1 MKITKSLPDDAFAAY
16 TEVRKYKNIGNY
28 SYIQLGKALLT
39 IKREKLY
46 KAMGHPSYTSFLADP
61 DVAIPRPTA
70 YLYTLLVE
78 FYLEHL
84 KVEEDDII
92 EIDITRLRD
101 LIPILRTGDETASM
115 VDIWIS
121 KAASLS
127 RKDFIN
133 EMREFH
139 GRDPM
144 PELDPAEPMEEG
156 GEAII
161 IADTPYL
168 QIVKASPCCACWK
181 TPVDAH
187 HFPKTTGAGGGDQR
201 VIPLCRECHI
211 KFHSHPKE
219 FFWENKNNI
228 MEWFYRFVFQVCEP
242 EEPAEEA
249 HEDTYLDV
257 DEPTPPVE
265 VNE

>member
-70 YLYTLLVE
+70 YLYTSLVE

-92 EIDITRLRD
+92 EVDITRLRD

-115 VDIWIS
+115 VDVWIS

-133 EMREFH
+133 EMREFQ

-144 PELDPAEPMEEG
+144 PELDSPEPEGEG
-156 GEAII
+156 GMGGEGLI
-161 IADTPYL
+161 IAASPYL
-168 QIVKASPCCACWK
+168 TIVKASPCCACWK

-187 HFPKTTGAGGGDQR
+187 HFPKTRGAGGSDQR

-228 MEWFYRFVFQVCEP
+228 MEWFYRFVFQGCMTEEP
-242 EEPAEEA
+242 EA
-249 HEDTYLDV
+249 
-257 DEPTPPVE
+257 PVE